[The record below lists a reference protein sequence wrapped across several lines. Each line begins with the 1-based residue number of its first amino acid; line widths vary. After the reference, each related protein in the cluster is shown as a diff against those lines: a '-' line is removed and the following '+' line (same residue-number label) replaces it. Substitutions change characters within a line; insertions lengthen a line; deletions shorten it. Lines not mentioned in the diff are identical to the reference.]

1 MNLTPKRKWYLAFVI
16 AVSAGGVRLVD
27 GPYNCSGRVE
37 VYYAGQWG
45 TVCDDNWDL
54 LDAKVVCR
62 ALGCGAAQKALDQA
76 HFGWGKGEI
85 WLDDVECSGNEESLL
100 SCSSDGLG
108 SHNCGHFEDAGV
120 ICEGQSVVPDDGPLI
135 RLVDGPDQCS
145 GRVEVYYAG
154 QWGTVCDDDWDVSDA
169 DVVCRQLS
177 CGWAMD
183 APGQAWFG
191 MGVGIPILL
200 DNIAC
205 VGTEGTL
212 FDCPSEAI
220 GHHNCMHP
228 EDASVVCSGSHQTGP
243 SIRLAG
249 GSNNCSGR
257 VEVFH
262 SGQWGTVCD
271 DDWDLRDAQV
281 VCQALSC
288 GMDQEAPGRACFGQG
303 SGPITLDDV
312 SCEGTERSLQDC
324 SGSEPGVHNCDHNED
339 AGVICADG
347 IFEVRIVNDPNN
359 CSGRV
364 KVFHSGKWDGTSR
377 VRLVNGTN
385 NCSGRVE
392 VFHFGQWGTVCDDW
406 WDLRDA
412 QVVCRELG
420 CGEAQEASRSAEFG
434 EGSGSI
440 SLDDLACSGSED
452 SLLQCP
458 HSGLGNH
465 NCVHYED
472 AGVTCTAEL
481 SQVCPISTDDPP
493 SSAHLSYSAHPSPAG
508 SKRIKTQ

>member
-1 MNLTPKRKWYLAFVI
+1 MLLSLLASLIFI
-16 AVSAGGVRLVD
+16 NIFNYMIAGGVRLVD

-37 VYYAGQWG
+37 VYNAGQWG

-76 HFGWGKGEI
+76 HFGGGKGEI

-120 ICEGQSVVPDDGPLI
+120 ICEGQSAGLTVRI
-135 RLVDGPDQCS
+135 VDGPNHCS
-145 GRVEVYYAG
+145 GRVEVYHDG
-154 QWGTVCDDDWDVSDA
+154 SWGTVCDDNWGFLDA
-169 DVVCRQLS
+169 QVVCRELS
-177 CGWAMD
+177 CG
-183 APGQAWFG
+183 PAWFG

-220 GHHNCMHP
+220 GQHNCMHP
-228 EDASVVCSGSHQTGP
+228 EDASVVCSAGP

-271 DDWDLRDAQV
+271 DDWDLKDAQV

-288 GMDQEAPGRACFGQG
+288 GMAQEAPGRACFGQG

-312 SCEGTERSLQDC
+312 SCEGTEKSLQDC
-324 SGSEPGVHNCDHNED
+324 IGSEPGVHNCDHNED
-339 AGVICADG
+339 AGVICA
-347 IFEVRIVNDPNN
+347 
-359 CSGRV
+359 
-364 KVFHSGKWDGTSR
+364 GKKG
-377 VRLVNGTN
+377 
-385 NCSGRVE
+385 
-392 VFHFGQWGTVCDDW
+392 WG
-406 WDLRDA
+406 
-412 QVVCRELG
+412 
-420 CGEAQEASRSAEFG
+420 
-434 EGSGSI
+434 
-440 SLDDLACSGSED
+440 
-452 SLLQCP
+452 
-458 HSGLGNH
+458 
-465 NCVHYED
+465 
-472 AGVTCTAEL
+472 
-481 SQVCPISTDDPP
+481 
-493 SSAHLSYSAHPSPAG
+493 
-508 SKRIKTQ
+508 K